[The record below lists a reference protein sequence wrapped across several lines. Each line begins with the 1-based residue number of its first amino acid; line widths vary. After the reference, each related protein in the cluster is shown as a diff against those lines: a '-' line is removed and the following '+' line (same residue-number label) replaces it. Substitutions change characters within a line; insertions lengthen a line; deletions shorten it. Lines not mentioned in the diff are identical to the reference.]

1 MFLTCLYYNH
11 LCNQRYFPDRSNFYY
26 AQNKNYYEYGRSNS
40 GIKRKLIA
48 NGVTSSGT
56 YKQCADGTLFSSL
69 NNITIDN
76 FACIPKSVSGSG
88 MVSSTGWYD
97 ASSNTTVSMS
107 YSNGVLSISG
117 LSATYYDGS
126 RQWNSCTSTIDIYVY
141 YTE

>member
-1 MFLTCLYYNH
+1 MINS
-11 LCNQRYFPDRSNFYY
+11 D
-26 AQNKNYYEYGRSNS
+26 NKNYYEYGRSNS

-76 FACIPKSVSGSG
+76 FACMLKSISGSG
-88 MVSSTGWYD
+88 MVSSTGWYN

-107 YSNGVLSISG
+107 YSNGLLSISG